1 MNGIFE
7 KVGMD
12 VGIVVIILIVIVLFL
27 AIVVMK
33 QQLQMDRLNRKYRL
47 FMKGSDGQSLEKMIQ
62 RKLNQLDKVQEVN
75 EDHAHILRQLKS
87 IILHNAIFIHGT
99 ILNAFQLSQNMCIV
113 KYDAFDDVGGKLSFA
128 FAMLNKY
135 DTGIVLNA
143 VHSRDN
149 CFLYIKEIMKGES
162 YIMLS
167 EEEIEALRIAKGSR
181 EN

>member
-1 MNGIFE
+1 MNGIFG
-7 KVGMD
+7 KIGID
-12 VGIVVIILIVIVLFL
+12 VGIVVIALIVIILGLVIF
-27 AIVVMK
+27 IMK
-33 QQLQMDRLNRKYRL
+33 LQLQVDRLNRKYRA
-47 FMKGSDGQSLEKMIQ
+47 FMRGSEGQSLEKMIQ
-62 RKLNQLDKVQEVN
+62 RKLNQLDRVQEIN
-75 EDHAHILRQLKS
+75 EDHGDLIRQIKS
-87 IILHNAIFIHGT
+87 VQDNSMNKYGV
-99 ILNAFQLSQNMCIV
+99 V

-128 FAMLNKY
+128 FAMLNRD

-181 EN
+181 TH

>member
-7 KVGMD
+7 RVGID
-12 VGIVVIILIVIVLFL
+12 VGIVVIFLIVIIIGL
-27 AIVVMK
+27 IVFIMK
-33 QQLQMDRLNRKYRL
+33 LQLQMDRLNRKYRM
-47 FMKGSDGQSLEKMIQ
+47 FMKGSDGQSLEKLIQ

-75 EDHAHILRQLKS
+75 EDHGNLLRQVKS
-87 IILHNAIFIHGT
+87 IQDKTMNKYGV
-99 ILNAFQLSQNMCIV
+99 V

-128 FAMLNKY
+128 FAMLNKE
-135 DTGIVLNA
+135 DTGVVLNA

-181 EN
+181 ED

>member
-1 MNGIFE
+1 M
-7 KVGMD
+7 
-12 VGIVVIILIVIVLFL
+12 
-27 AIVVMK
+27 
-33 QQLQMDRLNRKYRL
+33 R
-47 FMKGSDGQSLEKMIQ
+47 GSEGQSLEKMIQ
-62 RKLNQLDKVQEVN
+62 RKLNQLDRVQEIN
-75 EDHAHILRQLKS
+75 EDHGDLIRQIKS
-87 IILHNAIFIHGT
+87 VQDNSMNKYGV
-99 ILNAFQLSQNMCIV
+99 V

-128 FAMLNKY
+128 FAMLNRV

-181 EN
+181 TH